1 MNAYERGIEQKR
13 EQKRNQVRLDCVA
26 RGLSVTPHGKAYL
39 IEGNGVSFVT
49 VDLAAIHE
57 KDLEPYYTQH

>member
-1 MNAYERGIEQKR
+1 MNAYEREQEQKR
-13 EQKRNQVRLDCVA
+13 EQKRDQVRLDCVA
-26 RGLSVTPHGKAYL
+26 RGLSITPHGKAYL

-57 KDLEPYYTQH
+57 KDLDPYYTQP

>member
-1 MNAYERGIEQKR
+1 MNAYERGLEQKR

-26 RGLSVTPHGKAYL
+26 RGLSVTPHGKAFL

-57 KDLEPYYTQH
+57 TDLLPYYTQ